1 MRGILRWFAKKAQIL
16 QHVQGSPARVAAA
29 FGIGVFLAFFPLLGL
44 HTALA
49 FGIAILF
56 RLNKVAIL
64 VGAWLNNPWTIAP
77 LYSAGTLLG
86 CALLR
91 VPLVSPAASVD
102 WSLKGRAFYSALVTT
117 LEPLIWPFVIGNLV
131 LGVAAGLAAF
141 LLLRSV
147 LSRRGPAPAPERP

>member
-1 MRGILRWFAKKAQIL
+1 MRWIMRWFSKKAQIL
-16 QHVQGSPARVAAA
+16 RHVDDSPARVAAA

-44 HTALA
+44 HTGLAL
-49 FGIAILF
+49 GIALLF

-77 LYSAGTLLG
+77 MYSAGTLLG

-102 WSLKGRAFYSALVTT
+102 WSLKGRAFYEALATT
-117 LEPLIWPFVIGNLV
+117 LEPLVWPFVVGNLA
-131 LGVAAGLAAF
+131 LGTAAGLAGF

-147 LSRRGPAPAPERP
+147 LSSRPSLPAASR